1 MPVMLAGDD
10 LDVWMDGSEDEALK
24 LARPFDPARMANVL
38 TGPREDDGALI
49 GLIDPNPQGSL
60 L

>member
-10 LDVWMDGSEDEALK
+10 LDQWMDGSEDDALK
-24 LARPFDPARMANVL
+24 LARPFDPGRMSNVL
-38 TGPREDDGALI
+38 TGPREDDGTLS
-49 GLIDPNPQGSL
+49 GVVDPSPQGSL